1 MKKLF
6 ENLIDIVLYLPR
18 LFKFLKATV
27 KSILYIRKKL
37 IINKLLSKKQASKLV
52 AEAFETSFKKNFEDY
67 ADCDMYG
74 DIVYRLN
81 ALDWIRRYG
90 NQGAEIDAFCD
101 QEVSHI
107 DNEINDGDLTY
118 DISAADYNLLTLQIS
133 QYQEL
138 LDEINT
144 PIDSTIILH

>member
-52 AEAFETSFKKNFEDY
+52 AEAFETSSIENDY
-67 ADCDMYG
+67 RWLM
-74 DIVYRLN
+74 
-81 ALDWIRRYG
+81 
-90 NQGAEIDAFCD
+90 GAKVLVPSWGTFCD
-101 QEVSHI
+101 PAISLNSKLECIYKFSDDQIVQNTYIKRGEWNASPDQI
-107 DNEINDGDLTY
+107 QLMTDL
-118 DISAADYNLLTLQIS
+118 
-133 QYQEL
+133 
-138 LDEINT
+138 
-144 PIDSTIILH
+144 PIECII